1 MLVLRHNTPGTEIYQ
16 YMYIVQGQEMGKI
29 PWGAAGR
36 TRISKPLNMG
46 FVTKRHNKGREKL
59 SLFQLSSSSTGRRG
73 SGRVSGL
80 RYDVTSWWYTR
91 VAL

>member
-29 PWGAAGR
+29 PWGAGR

-80 RYDVTSWWYTR
+80 RYHVT
-91 VAL
+91 